1 MNEENVSFEEL
12 LNASMESNKK
22 IEKIVNG
29 KVISVTSNGEIF
41 VDFNYKADGIVPKNE
56 YSFDEEADPKDE
68 FKPGD
73 SITCEVIGHDQN
85 GNVLLSYKKMK
96 KQETLKKFEE
106 KVNNNEI
113 FEEKVKSANDK
124 GVIVDYQGIRIF
136 IPNSLA
142 CGQKERIRFRVIEY
156 KPNEHRII
164 GSARVVVEEEKKRLE
179 EAFWSNVEVDKEYEG
194 TVSSV
199 CSYGAFVNVDGVDG
213 LLHISEISWNRN
225 ANANDLLKQGQKI
238 KVRIKDIDKENKR
251 FKLSYDGKGENPWD
265 NIGINVGDVI
275 KVKIKKLA
283 TFGAFAEIKEGVEG
297 LIHISQI
304 STERIT
310 KPEDKLEVN
319 EEVNVKVIN
328 IDMKNKKIELSI
340 RELEGTINEYSSRE
354 KGNE

>member
-22 IEKIVNG
+22 LEKIVNG

-340 RELEGTINEYSSRE
+340 RELEGTSNEYSSRE

>member
-22 IEKIVNG
+22 LEKIVNG

-238 KVRIKDIDKENKR
+238 KVRIKEIDKENKR

-265 NIGINVGDVI
+265 NIGINVGDII
-275 KVKIKKLA
+275 KVKIKKLT

-328 IDMKNKKIELSI
+328 IDMENKKIELSI
-340 RELEGTINEYSSRE
+340 RELEGTSNEYSSRE